1 MIISFKKFNQY
12 LIKILF
18 DIDLIYIS
26 IQQNNL

>member
-12 LIKILF
+12 LIKLSF

-26 IQQNNL
+26 IQQDNL